1 MLVIGDDEKRRQRA
15 QTPGALGVAGGA
27 GPSAA
32 LPLLADALAWTASV
46 RLASGPTAP
55 ATRPAGLSPRA
66 ASRHFSPMGPEKAAL
81 FGIKRFE

>member
-55 ATRPAGLSPRA
+55 ATRPAETFTTGC
-66 ASRHFSPMGPEKAAL
+66 
-81 FGIKRFE
+81 